1 MEKKRKSKQI
11 KKSKTN
17 RLPLVIG
24 SFDIIHKGHWNLIK
38 SVLNS
43 DFNILLIIN
52 SPKTK
57 TYFNTNEQR
66 SKYLEVLNPKC
77 IYILDVRKNN
87 YTHKDFVNKVLKRIR
102 PSKII
107 VGSNFRFGRN
117 AAGTIDCL
125 LEDFDVIVMPA
136 KKYRTKDIKN
146 LYLHARVDEAN
157 SQVVLPI
164 LYEGKVVKGKQFG
177 RTYGYPTLNQI
188 FKDKNLIVPKNGIY
202 ASHVYIDSHVYNAAT
217 YIKKS
222 QKTLIESYVINK
234 KLPFN
239 MYGKNIKVRLLKY
252 IKPTSKIKAG
262 DHKKY
267 VANMVGLVKNYFKK

>member
-1 MEKKRKSKQI
+1 MKKKRNYKQI
-11 KKSKTN
+11 KKSNKHQ
-17 RLPLVIG
+17 LPLVIG
-24 SFDIIHKGHWNLIK
+24 SFDIIHKGHWNLLK
-38 SVLNS
+38 NVLNS
-43 DFNILLIIN
+43 DFNILLIVN

-66 SKYLEVLNPKC
+66 IKNLEILNPKC
-77 IYILDVRKNN
+77 IYVLDVRDNN
-87 YTHKDFVNKVLKRIR
+87 YTHTQFINKVLKPIN
-102 PSKII
+102 PSKIV
-107 VGSNFRFGRN
+107 VGSNFRFGKN
-117 AAGTIDCL
+117 AIGTIDL
-125 LEDFDVIVMPA
+125 LIKDFDVVVISTN
-136 KKYRTKDIKN
+136 KYRTKDIKN
-146 LYLHARVDEAN
+146 LYSHAHVTEAN

-177 RTYGYPTLNQI
+177 RTYGFPTLNQV

-217 YIKKS
+217 YISKK

-239 MYGKNIKVRLLKY
+239 MYGKTIKVRLLKY
-252 IKPTSKIKAG
+252 IKPTSKIKTG

-267 VANMVGLVKNYFKK
+267 VASMVALVKKYFN